1 MAKVFGDLSPS
12 EQETFLLKLLNPN
25 DPLYNK
31 VGKRGLDEIL
41 GPGYDVYKRTPA
53 QIRKDIMRIGKRSK
67 PKDKKVQK
75 AFLGGS
81 VKATGTFKGTF

>member
-1 MAKVFGDLSPS
+1 MAKLFGDLSPS

-41 GPGYDVYKRTPA
+41 GPSYDVYKRTPA

-67 PKDKKVQK
+67 DKKVQK
-75 AFLGGS
+75 ASLGGS